1 MNSSRPTESGA
12 QLGPLALPLLTF
24 FPADN
29 EDQGS
34 ETHEAALANQD
45 KEHCPFQLR
54 LLWKHSLSS

>member
-34 ETHEAALANQD
+34 EMHEAALANQD
-45 KEHCPFQLR
+45 KEYCPFQIR
-54 LLWKHSLSS
+54 LL